1 MIVSP
6 RQSRILPVVATAVV
20 SSFMVPSVLAQLVN
34 YGSFHA
40 AVWTQTSASPSFD
53 RSNASHFYAARIAVT
68 DPGDATAATV
78 TVGSMVVN
86 LSPTSS
92 PGELLGYSTASYPP
106 GSDPLFDADFPPGTA
121 YVFSITGGTRT
132 GETGSILHPD
142 PLPWPDTVPVFDNYD
157 SLSAVDA
164 DNPTFSWNLWTGAP
178 SYPSAIF
185 FQIWDGPTLVWGD
198 VVPTATTSY
207 TLPPGVLS
215 AGSMYTAEVIFSSR
229 LDGGT
234 VGSWDYHPFAP
245 GLASYDF
252 RTQVEFTAVPEPGA
266 FATLAGLGLIS
277 FALLHRR
284 KAKGPVGS

>member
-1 MIVSP
+1 
-6 RQSRILPVVATAVV
+6 
-20 SSFMVPSVLAQLVN
+20 MVPSALAQLVN

-53 RSNASHFYAARIAVT
+53 RSNASHFYAARIEVT
-68 DPGDATAATV
+68 DPGDATAATL
-78 TVGSMVVN
+78 TAGATMVN
-86 LSPTSS
+86 LSPTST
-92 PGELLGYSTASYPP
+92 PGELLGYSALYAP
-106 GSDPLFDADFPPGTA
+106 GNDGLFDTDFPPAIT
-121 YVFSITGGTRT
+121 YSFSITGGTLM
-132 GETGSILHPD
+132 GQAGGISHPD
-142 PLPWPDTVPVFDNYD
+142 PLPWPDTFPVFDNYD

-164 DNPTFSWNLWTGAP
+164 NNPTFSWNSWVGAP

-185 FQIWDGPTLVWGD
+185 FQVWDGATPVWSTILSTG
-198 VVPTATTSY
+198 TTSY

-215 AGSMYTAEVIFSSR
+215 ASSVYTAELIFSSR
-229 LDGGT
+229 LLGT
-234 VGSWDYHPFAP
+234 VGSWSSDPFAP

-284 KAKGPVGS
+284 KAKCPVGS